1 MSSTFNGTEN
11 ILAADEVMA
20 TDPVD
25 NQDADVY
32 NTNLQIAGVFIIVV
46 ASISGM
52 GLSYLFGWI
61 KSKGGMREGGS
72 SEWIFGIALE
82 LLKGCGLGVIIC
94 TSLIHLIGEAYE
106 PFEESGM
113 AETYEQWPMVFAM
126 IGMFIMAIL
135 EFFHHRFEARSR
147 LADEDEEAPT
157 GPGGKEME
165 TYDNPVQ
172 RTASGRQVATS
183 SYRTME
189 MPSIQAKA
197 PPTVDKGIKAKQ
209 RNAVL
214 VEGSILIHSVL
225 IGFDLGLQTEK
236 NWITLIIAI
245 SFHQFFEGFA
255 VGQIVLDAQFGFWK
269 KVAMIS
275 FYSLTT
281 SVGICIG
288 IGTYLGNGG
297 DSGETQSVLITIGVI
312 DAICGGLLL
321 FAGMSVFW
329 TEWYVNNH
337 EHHIADSLFQ
347 PAIGFLG
354 VAIGMAIMAVIGIWA

>member
-1 MSSTFNGTEN
+1 MADANQNVIDAALEAASSPIDNQ
-11 ILAADEVMA
+11 AADEYS
-20 TDPVD
+20 TP
-25 NQDADVY
+25 
-32 NTNLQIAGVFIIVV
+32 LQIAGVFIIVA

-61 KSKGGMREGGS
+61 KSKGGMREGGMTES
-72 SEWIFGIALE
+72 IFGMTLE
-82 LLKGCGLGVIIC
+82 VLKGCGLGVIIC
-94 TSLIHLIGEAYE
+94 TSLIHLIGEAYL
-106 PFEESGM
+106 PFEQSGM
-113 AETYEQWPMVFAM
+113 ADTYEQWPMVFAM
-126 IGMFIMAIL
+126 VGMFIMAIL

-147 LADEDEEAPT
+147 LADEDDVAKDPAAQ
-157 GPGGKEME
+157 KQIEMGSSF
-165 TYDNPVQ
+165 TNPAKVQ
-172 RTASGRQVATS
+172 TE
-183 SYRTME
+183 SYR
-189 MPSIQAKA
+189 SIQLPSVRA
-197 PPTVDKGIKAKQ
+197 PQEPKIDKGIAAKQ

-225 IGFDLGLQTEK
+225 IGFDLGLQTK
-236 NWITLIIAI
+236 NNWITLIIAI

-269 KVAMIS
+269 KFAMIS

-297 DSGETQSVLITIGVI
+297 DSGETQGVLITIGVI

-337 EHHIADSLFQ
+337 EHHISDSLLK
-347 PAIGFLG
+347 PAIGFFGIAL
-354 VAIGMAIMAVIGIWA
+354 GMAIMAVIGIWA